1 MLSKKMSMAKLPQ
14 IQVVTVPAVV
24 IGGRIYLV
32 NSNGRRRRNGS
43 AYRPLPASIADEIAT
58 KVKWRIVV
66 KNMAWNGKSES
77 AKSPNL
83 MTPWQRKCHAIV
95 CGLKLRWR
103 ASLGNNKRR
112 SWDRFKTTTW
122 DEALPRMYQQGYA
135 AFNYHTKSPWQKW
148 ARTVAKNHN
157 RKAEYRHEQ
166 QKAPSERIGYH
177 VHDRTPAVQMR
188 LEWTAS

>member
-1 MLSKKMSMAKLPQ
+1 MGMAKLPQ
-14 IQVVTVPAVV
+14 IQVVTVQAVV
-24 IGGRIYLV
+24 VGERVFLI
-32 NSNGRRRRNGS
+32 NSRGRRVGKGASRS
-43 AYRPLPASIADEIAT
+43 AIKSNINDNDIWLIS
-58 KVKWRIVV
+58 WRIAIHR
-66 KNMAWNGKSES
+66 MAGKGWYES
-77 AKSPNL
+77 VAKSPNL

-166 QKAPSERIGYH
+166 QKTPSERIGYH
-177 VHDRTPAVQMR
+177 VHDRTPAVQMC